1 MIVIGL
7 VSAYN
12 LIVNSAKADRN
23 GKLRETA
30 EGGRKNLRELK

>member
-12 LIVNSAKADRN
+12 LIVNSAKADQN

-30 EGGRKNLRELK
+30 DCGRKNLRELK